1 MAHPHFSIICSLLL
15 KDLSFI
21 FIRSATTSKI
31 IYIIGCCCNM
41 KYTCII
47 TQHNHVVN
55 VTKSF
60 KINDVSETDVS
71 KNQRNE
77 KL

>member
-1 MAHPHFSIICSLLL
+1 MMLVKLMCVRF
-15 KDLSFI
+15 
-21 FIRSATTSKI
+21 
-31 IYIIGCCCNM
+31 
-41 KYTCII
+41 
-47 TQHNHVVN
+47 N
-55 VTKSF
+55 VTRRF

>member
-1 MAHPHFSIICSLLL
+1 MSYVSELRI
-15 KDLSFI
+15 
-21 FIRSATTSKI
+21 
-31 IYIIGCCCNM
+31 
-41 KYTCII
+41 
-47 TQHNHVVN
+47 N
-55 VTKSF
+55 VTKNF